1 MSTMKKIILS
11 VSILL
16 ISGMGAMAQLPSFSF
31 GIKGGVNYST
41 LKTKNDL
48 TDQNSIS
55 GYQAG
60 IFSRIG
66 AAGLYFQPELYLG
79 SKGNK
84 FVRIEDNA
92 GTEIAAKGKV
102 KFTTLDLPLLLGTKI
117 GPNKLNLRFMA
128 GPVVSFILDENTS
141 FDAAYNSVTDF
152 GNYKKQTLGLQAGTG
167 VDLGNFTLDL
177 RYEAGLSN
185 VSQSE
190 KYSQKQNLVH
200 LSLGIKLL

>member
-1 MSTMKKIILS
+1 MKKIILAAC
-11 VSILL
+11 LL
-16 ISGMGAMAQLPSFSF
+16 FISGMTAMAQLPSFAF
-31 GIKGGVNYST
+31 GIKGGVNYSS

-48 TDQNSIS
+48 TDENSIM

-66 AAGLYFQPELYLG
+66 AAGIYFQPELYLG
-79 SKGNK
+79 SKGNE
-84 FVRIEDNA
+84 FIRIEDNN
-92 GTEIAAKGKV
+92 GTDISANGKV

-128 GPVVSFILDENTS
+128 GPVVSFIIDENTT
-141 FDAAYNSVTDF
+141 FATAYQGVSDF

-167 VDLGNFTLDL
+167 VDLGNLTLDL

-190 KYSQKQNLVH
+190 KYSQKQNLFH

>member
-1 MSTMKKIILS
+1 MKKIILS

-185 VSQSE
+185 ISQSE